1 MIRIKVNN
9 LEEPWFINLLYKAS
23 EAGVKINLIVRSVCC
38 LVPGVNGYSSNI
50 TIKRIVDRF
59 LEHTRLFI
67 FGADNTEQVVVMGS
81 SDLMTRNLRRR
92 IEVCLSVKDASCRDE
107 LLDYF
112 EIQWSDNTNA
122 VEILSDLSYIPVNGV
137 DRPSVNA
144 QQAIFTYLQ
153 NKQWQT

>member
-1 MIRIKVNN
+1 MKV
-9 LEEPWFINLLYKAS
+9 
-23 EAGVKINLIVRSVCC
+23 NLIVRSVCC
-38 LVPGVNGYSSNI
+38 LVPGVKGYSSNI

-67 FGADNTEQVVVMGS
+67 FGANTEDLVVVMGS
-81 SDLMTRNLRRR
+81 SDLMTRNLRHR
-92 IEVCLSVKDASCRDE
+92 IEVCLSVKDATCRNE

-112 EIQWSDNTNA
+112 EIQWTDNTNA
-122 VEILSDLSYIPVNGV
+122 VEILSDLSYIPVNGIE
-137 DRPSVNA
+137 SSTVNA